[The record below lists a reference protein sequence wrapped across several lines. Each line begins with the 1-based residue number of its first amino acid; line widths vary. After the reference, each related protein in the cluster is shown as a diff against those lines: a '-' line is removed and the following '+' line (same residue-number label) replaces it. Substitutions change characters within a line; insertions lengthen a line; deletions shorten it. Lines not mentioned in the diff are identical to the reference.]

1 MNCVWC
7 GTHNFG
13 GAITCA
19 GCGREIGAAAREV
32 PTEPVAPAPDVWSA
46 YSAPGAV
53 RPPEKGPEA
62 VTPPSQPA
70 TVVPRAEPTL
80 PPPAGTPA
88 DPQTPPT
95 VSAGLI
101 APPDDDGAV
110 PGEEPDRRSRTPR
123 LVGLVAAA
131 AVLLLV
137 LALVVARWRSG
148 GDSDATSG
156 TSVPADSTVAVS
168 APPTTATAV
177 STTVDAEPAPT
188 TAPAPAPAS
197 TSAPETTPAPDPTPA
212 PAPDP
217 TPAAEPDPAP
227 PPAPDAT
234 PAPSAPPAVEPDPTP
249 PATEATNPP
258 TTTPVT
264 TTPPAAPGANVL
276 ADPLP
281 SGLASADVAASLGL
295 AQDLASA
302 LAAGDWDAARRLSP
316 GLASSSDAE
325 FEDGYEGLD
334 RASLLLVDA
343 RRTGGIDELLV
354 ALIANERAG
363 AQTTIYCVESTV
375 SPTGFVTQRA
385 AFVLDRTSTSIGVD
399 DARRDVA
406 LADLIRGQCV
416 WN

>member
-19 GCGREIGAAAREV
+19 GCGREIGAAAKEV
-32 PTEPVAPAPDVWSA
+32 PTEPVASAPDVWSA

-53 RPPEKGPEA
+53 RPPENERA
-62 VTPPSQPA
+62 AA
-70 TVVPRAEPTL
+70 TSRAQPTL
-80 PPPAGTPA
+80 PPPGGALADPPSPPA
-88 DPQTPPT
+88 DGD
-95 VSAGLI
+95 GLI
-101 APPDDDGAV
+101 ASPDGDGAD
-110 PGEEPDRRSRTPR
+110 PGEGPDRRSRTPR

-148 GDSDATSG
+148 GDSEATSG

-168 APPTTATAV
+168 APSTTATAV

-212 PAPDP
+212 PEPDP
-217 TPAAEPDPAP
+217 TPAPEPDPTPVAEPDPAP

-234 PAPSAPPAVEPDPTP
+234 PVPSAPPAVEPDPPP
-249 PATEATNPP
+249 PATQATNPP

-264 TTPPAAPGANVL
+264 TTPPTAPGANVL

-302 LAAGDWDAARRLSP
+302 LAAGDWEEARRLSP